1 MPIHNCQHT
10 FSKLASTI
18 LPQYMKQTRAVL
30 KQPLPMSFFCRPR
43 IGVQTLLR
51 ELDIPKDFS
60 GCYVLAKNAK
70 PIYVGISRSVISRL
84 RQHVIGKTHFDA
96 SLAYKIAA
104 SKHPQKFMAALSRA
118 TAMKHPDFGVS
129 FRNAQRYLQSL
140 NVAFIPIVNPL
151 ELYIYEPYCAMQL
164 NTHQWNVFETH

>member
-1 MPIHNCQHT
+1 MPIHDCQHT
-10 FSKLASTI
+10 FSKLASTV
-18 LPQYMKQTRAVL
+18 LPQYMKQIRAVL
-30 KQPLPMSFFCRPR
+30 KQPLPMTFFCRPGV
-43 IGVQTLLR
+43 GVQTLLK
-51 ELDIPKDFS
+51 ELDISKDFS

-84 RQHVIGKTHFDA
+84 RQHVTGKTHFDA

-104 SKHPQKFMAALSRA
+104 SKHPQKFMATLSRA
-118 TAMKHPDFGVS
+118 TAMKLPEFGVS
-129 FRNAQRYLQSL
+129 FKNAQRYLRSL

-151 ELYIYEPYCAMQL
+151 ELYVYEPYCAMQL